1 MQASVFT
8 AAERTTAADRED
20 DRRSV
25 QRRLDAPLRL
35 ITQVALGKLRLITQ
49 IALGKLRLITQIALG
64 KLRLITQIALGT
76 YLYLMV
82 DSQWPT

>member
-8 AAERTTAADRED
+8 PAERTTAADRED

-35 ITQVALGKLRLITQ
+35 ITQ
-49 IALGKLRLITQIALG
+49 IALGKLRPGLLNLG
-64 KLRLITQIALGT
+64 NWFNLATLVWKRCQPWKFLLLKSGI
-76 YLYLMV
+76 
-82 DSQWPT
+82 